1 MDTIEAL
8 YLDVAAIDILRRW
21 TRPLCL
27 RRFAGTLVLLA
38 WNTVCPA
45 AASARGAS
53 GRALKDTSENALS
66 DGGGDPELWAS
77 SLHVPTKGQLLH
89 AAIG

>member
-21 TRPLCL
+21 T
-27 RRFAGTLVLLA
+27 
-38 WNTVCPA
+38 

-66 DGGGDPELWAS
+66 DGGGGPELWAS